1 MPRKKKAQ
9 DKTVQV
15 QGSADAQVQSEV
27 KETKAEETKPEA
39 PKIDREALKKKIEE
53 KMSAMAEKIRIIGPK
68 VSVSKLKPEEKVS
81 EEALEEAGKPK
92 GELLVSLE
100 EYVKSGIHLGT
111 KVITAHMRAYVF
123 KRRADGLAIFNTN
136 MINEKLKLA
145 AAMLANYAPEKIV
158 VAGKREASWKALIA
172 FGKATGIRV
181 FTKKYPAGI
190 ITNSNLEDFFEP
202 ELMFVVDPWL
212 DKNPISDALLS
223 NIPLVALCDTNNM
236 LSNAD
241 LIIPCNNKSNKSIGL
256 IFQILAREYNKIR
269 KIDNALPE
277 LNEFTGE

>member
-1 MPRKKKAQ
+1 
-9 DKTVQV
+9 
-15 QGSADAQVQSEV
+15 
-27 KETKAEETKPEA
+27 
-39 PKIDREALKKKIEE
+39 
-53 KMSAMAEKIRIIGPK
+53 
-68 VSVSKLKPEEKVS
+68 
-81 EEALEEAGKPK
+81 
-92 GELLVSLE
+92 LE

>member
-1 MPRKKKAQ
+1 MPRKKKEKPEGAVEEKKDQ
-9 DKTVQV
+9 DKMVQV
-15 QGSADAQVQSEV
+15 QTSEAV
-27 KETKAEETKPEA
+27 KPEV
-39 PKIDREALKKKIEE
+39 PKIDKEALKKRIAE
-53 KMSAMAEKIRIIGPK
+53 KASEMAEKIRIIGPK

-92 GELLVSLE
+92 GDLLVPLE

-111 KVITAHMRAYVF
+111 KVITEHMRAYVF

-136 MINEKLKLA
+136 VINEKIKLA
-145 AAMLANYAPEKIV
+145 AAMLANYSPRKIV
-158 VAGKREASWKALIA
+158 AAGKREASWKALSA

-212 DKNPISDALLS
+212 DKNPISDALLT

-256 IFQILAREYNKIR
+256 IFWILAREYNKIR
-269 KIDNALPE
+269 KIDNELPALE
-277 LNEFTGE
+277 DFTGE